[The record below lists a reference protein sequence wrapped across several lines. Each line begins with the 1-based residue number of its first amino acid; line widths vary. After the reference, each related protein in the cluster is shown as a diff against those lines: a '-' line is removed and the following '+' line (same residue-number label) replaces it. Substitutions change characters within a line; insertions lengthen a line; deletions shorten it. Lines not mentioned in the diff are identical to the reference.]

1 MIKNITQIGNKPVSF
16 IKEFINN
23 CTIEEKIDTH
33 YVIVEITS
41 KQTITIKKATG
52 KVVDRVD
59 MILNSMWSQLVTDW
73 NFIKLANQDLFK
85 EHVGYNISM
94 FYFPS
99 NKPLLTEYPNNIKYL
114 IDRITYN
121 DENINPDSFI
131 NKIRLKDKFNIS
143 IKHNLK
149 KLLNNQFGKIK

>member
-99 NKPLLTEYPNNIKYL
+99 NKPLLTE
-114 IDRITYN
+114 
-121 DENINPDSFI
+121 
-131 NKIRLKDKFNIS
+131 
-143 IKHNLK
+143 
-149 KLLNNQFGKIK
+149 

>member
-1 MIKNITQIGNKPVSF
+1 M
-16 IKEFINN
+16 
-23 CTIEEKIDTH
+23 
-33 YVIVEITS
+33 
-41 KQTITIKKATG
+41 
-52 KVVDRVD
+52 
-59 MILNSMWSQLVTDW
+59 L
-73 NFIKLANQDLFK
+73 
-85 EHVGYNISM
+85 
-94 FYFPS
+94 YFPS

-149 KLLNNQFGKIK
+149 KLLNNDNVLNLIQNINGDTKLHYDYNNLFYELIDKSDILAKEPEGYIFKWKKNLILIFYTFTVRNKIT

>member
-1 MIKNITQIGNKPVSF
+1 
-16 IKEFINN
+16 
-23 CTIEEKIDTH
+23 
-33 YVIVEITS
+33 
-41 KQTITIKKATG
+41 
-52 KVVDRVD
+52 
-59 MILNSMWSQLVTDW
+59 
-73 NFIKLANQDLFK
+73 
-85 EHVGYNISM
+85 M

-143 IKHNLK
+143 NYDISSACNVSLGTVKLRLALARTKAFLGGVPLTLKSAHNCYEFQNDIEESATVNNIKKYINRK
-149 KLLNNQFGKIK
+149 